1 MSSGVV
7 RLHEQLRAVWKARD
21 KEEPIVR
28 GHLLLGPANDRS
40 VVERWF
46 VLLGHSFFYTIQRDS
61 PEYCGALLT
70 DIFSPVVS
78 RVDEK
83 TLEDFNSP
91 ESPPESIT
99 QVHVTIAYYTLSIR
113 ICMQCMITRCR
124 YSCIVGIVCTAHSLA
139 RLCCIIC
146 CD

>member
-40 VVERWF
+40 IVERWF

-61 PEYCGALLT
+61 PEYCGALLA

-78 RVDEK
+78 RVNEK

-91 ESPPESIT
+91 DSPLESIT
-99 QVHVTIAYYTLSIR
+99 QVYTRTLSIR
-113 ICMQCMITRCR
+113 ILCRQCMVSVDIH
-124 YSCIVGIVCTAHSLA
+124 VL
-139 RLCCIIC
+139 
-146 CD
+146 

>member
-91 ESPPESIT
+91 ESPPEPIT
-99 QVHVTIAYYTLSIR
+99 QVHVTIAYSLNTHMYAVYDNPVSIF
-113 ICMQCMITRCR
+113 MYCR
-124 YSCIVGIVCTAHSLA
+124 YSMYSS
-139 RLCCIIC
+139 
-146 CD
+146 